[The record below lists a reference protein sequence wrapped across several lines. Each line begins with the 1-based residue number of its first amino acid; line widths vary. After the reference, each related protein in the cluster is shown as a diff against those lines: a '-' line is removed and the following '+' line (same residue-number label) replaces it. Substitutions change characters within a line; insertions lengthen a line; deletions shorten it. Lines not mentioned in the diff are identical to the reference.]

1 MHTGYEKLGD
11 FTFLRLIDNMSLMV
25 RKPLLL
31 CLFACAFALFN
42 AQGEEVRPYQLPH
55 IPDSLVTPDVRS
67 EYLIEHYWD
76 GFEVENRAYLEA
88 TDIVEQ
94 AFVDFTSI
102 MRIASR
108 ESTMRAIS
116 ILLDRAS
123 ADKDILLMYV
133 DFADK
138 YLYSGEGNF
147 VSEEA
152 YLPFLEAVLD
162 SKKVDKLYKLRYSY
176 QYDVLTKNLLGM
188 PITNFEYKLPGDDK
202 KYRIKKL
209 KSPYILLYIND
220 PECDDCS
227 LTTLRLSVSQA
238 LLNEVRKGRLAI
250 VSLYPD
256 GETDEWLKSVED
268 YPKEWV
274 VASMENGDRCFDLRV
289 MPALYLLD
297 KDKKIIL
304 RNTSL
309 EEVENKLKEE

>member
-1 MHTGYEKLGD
+1 
-11 FTFLRLIDNMSLMV
+11 MV
-25 RKPLLL
+25 RKALLL
-31 CLFACAFALFN
+31 CVFACAFVLSK
-42 AQGEEVRPYQLPH
+42 AQGETVRPYQLPN

-76 GFEVENRAYLEA
+76 GFEIENRAYLEA
-88 TDIVEQ
+88 RDIVEQ

-108 ESTMRAIS
+108 ESTMKAIA

-123 ADKDILLMYV
+123 TDEDILLMYA
-133 DFADK
+133 DIADK

-176 QYDVLTKNLLGM
+176 QYDVLTKNQLGM
-188 PITNFEYKLPGDDK
+188 QITDFEYKLPGKDK
-202 KYRIKKL
+202 KNRIKKL
-209 KSPYILLYIND
+209 KSPFILLYIND
-220 PECDDCS
+220 PECEDCS

-238 LLNEVRKGRLAI
+238 LLKEIRAGRLM
-250 VSLYPD
+250 VLSVYPD
-256 GETDEWLKSVED
+256 GETDEWLNAVKD
-268 YPKEWV
+268 YPQEWI
-274 VASMENGDRCFDLRV
+274 VASMENGDRCFDLRI

>member
-1 MHTGYEKLGD
+1 
-11 FTFLRLIDNMSLMV
+11 MV

-108 ESTMRAIS
+108 ESTMKAIS

-138 YLYSGEGNF
+138 YL
-147 VSEEA
+147 
-152 YLPFLEAVLD
+152 
-162 SKKVDKLYKLRYSY
+162 
-176 QYDVLTKNLLGM
+176 
-188 PITNFEYKLPGDDK
+188 
-202 KYRIKKL
+202 
-209 KSPYILLYIND
+209 
-220 PECDDCS
+220 
-227 LTTLRLSVSQA
+227 
-238 LLNEVRKGRLAI
+238 
-250 VSLYPD
+250 
-256 GETDEWLKSVED
+256 
-268 YPKEWV
+268 
-274 VASMENGDRCFDLRV
+274 
-289 MPALYLLD
+289 
-297 KDKKIIL
+297 
-304 RNTSL
+304 
-309 EEVENKLKEE
+309 

>member
-1 MHTGYEKLGD
+1 
-11 FTFLRLIDNMSLMV
+11 MV
-25 RKPLLL
+25 
-31 CLFACAFALFN
+31 ACAFVFSK
-42 AQGEEVRPYQLPH
+42 AQGETVRPYQLPN

-76 GFEVENRAYLEA
+76 GFEIENRAYLEA
-88 TDIVEQ
+88 RDIVEQ

-108 ESTMRAIS
+108 ESTMKAIA
-116 ILLDRAS
+116 ILLNRAS
-123 ADKDILLMYV
+123 TDEDILLMYA
-133 DFADK
+133 DIADK

-176 QYDVLTKNLLGM
+176 QYDVLTKNQLGM
-188 PITNFEYKLPGDDK
+188 QVTDFEYKLPGKDK
-202 KYRIKKL
+202 KNRIKKL
-209 KSPYILLYIND
+209 KSPFILLYIND
-220 PECDDCS
+220 PECEDCS

-238 LLNEVRKGRLAI
+238 LLKEIRAGRLM
-250 VSLYPD
+250 VLSVYPD
-256 GETDEWLKSVED
+256 GETDEWLNAVKD
-268 YPKEWV
+268 YPQEWI
-274 VASMENGDRCFDLRV
+274 VASMENGDRCFDLRI